1 MRTLT
6 GRGQLLLGTPLLP
19 QLQLSRHTVVLL
31 LHLLKLRLPA
41 ASLAVPVT
49 HPGRKLILYKVCLLQ
64 LLLAAGKLLLQLRNS
79 GCLS

>member
-1 MRTLT
+1 
-6 GRGQLLLGTPLLP
+6 
-19 QLQLSRHTVVLL
+19 VLL

-41 ASLAVPVT
+41 ASLAVPVP